1 METIRIEDAK
11 NFVDQE
17 VRIGAWLRNKRGSG
31 KMQFLQL
38 RDGTAFFQ
46 GVVVKENVGEEIFA
60 KVKELTQETS
70 MYLIGTIKKDERS
83 PFGYELQVR
92 DLTVVGESNGYPI
105 TPKEHGT
112 DFLMDHRHLY
122 LRHIQPFAVLR
133 IRNTI
138 IAATYEF
145 FNKEGF
151 IKIDS
156 PILTGSAPEGTTE
169 LFHTEYFDTDAY
181 MSQTG
186 QLYAE
191 AGAMAFGRVFTFGP
205 TFRAE
210 KSKTRRHLTEFWM
223 IEPEMAWMTQED
235 SLKVQEKY
243 IAYLIQAVLDRN
255 EYELDLLGRDKE
267 LLASYTQLP
276 YPRVSYD
283 DAVKLLQEND
293 FDVEWGVD
301 FGSPEETF
309 LANHFNKPV
318 FITNFPKEIKAFY
331 MKRHPDRDD
340 VVISADLLAPEGYGE
355 IIGGSERDTDYDY
368 LEARIKEQGLDL
380 EEYSWY
386 LDLRRFG
393 SVPHSG
399 FGLGLE
405 RAVTW
410 ITGEEHIREAIPFPR
425 TMNRLWP

>member
-1 METIRIEDAK
+1 MDTIRIEDAK
-11 NFVDQE
+11 NYVGQE
-17 VRIGAWLRNKRGSG
+17 VRLGAWLRNKRGSG

-46 GVVVKENVGEEIFA
+46 GVVSKEAVGEEIFA
-60 KVKELTQETS
+60 KAKALTQETS
-70 MYLIGTIKKDERS
+70 MYLIGTIREDERS
-83 PFGYELQVR
+83 PFGYEMQVK
-92 DLTVVGESNGYPI
+92 DLTVVGESEGYPI

-151 IKIDS
+151 VKIDS

-169 LFHTEYFDTDAY
+169 LFHTEYFDNDAY

-223 IEPEMAWMTQED
+223 IEPEMAWMHQEQ
-235 SLKVQEKY
+235 SLEVQERY

-267 LLASYTQLP
+267 LLKSYTQLP
-276 YPRVSYD
+276 YPRFSYD
-283 DAVKLLQEND
+283 DAIKLLQEND
-293 FDVEWGVD
+293 FDVEWGAD

-309 LANHFNKPV
+309 LANHFAKPV

-368 LEARIKEQGLDL
+368 LEQRIKEQGLDL
-380 EEYSWY
+380 KEYSWY
-386 LDLRRFG
+386 LDLRKYG